1 MIYIRGDINFKNPKM
16 TTLKLARVPTGIEG
30 FDDLIEGGLP
40 EQSIT
45 LITGTPGTAK
55 TIFGLEFIAN
65 GARKYGEKGVFI
77 TIEERPESLCRQFQR
92 FGYDLE
98 SLVESKKIKIIYI
111 DTDSHRGS
119 DPYDQLTNPEFVAE
133 LKAFAPKRIVVDSIS
148 LVISLSS
155 PPSGTR
161 RALGDIANIF
171 RELDATTLFM
181 HERKTSALGE
191 LEYSLE
197 EFLSDGII
205 HLQLHLKGN
214 VLQRFLTVIKM
225 RETKHSTGVYS
236 FIIDTKGLKV
246 FDLRKI

>member
-1 MIYIRGDINFKNPKM
+1 M
-16 TTLKLARVPTGIEG
+16 TKLKLNRVPTGIQG

-40 EQSIT
+40 DKSIT
-45 LITGTPGTAK
+45 LLTGTPGTAK

-65 GARKYGEKGVFI
+65 GAKKYGEKGVFV
-77 TIEERPESLCRQFQR
+77 TLEESPESLIRQFQR

-98 SLVESKKIKIIYI
+98 SLVDEGKIKIIEI
-111 DTDSHRGS
+111 DIDSSKGN
-119 DPYDQLTNPEFVAE
+119 DPYDQLTDPGFISD
-133 LKAFAPKRIVVDSIS
+133 LKSFAPQRIVVDSIS
-148 LVISLSS
+148 LVITLSN

-171 RELDATTLFM
+171 KKLGATTLFT
-181 HERKTSALGE
+181 HERTTSALGD
-191 LEYSLE
+191 LDYSLE

-225 RETKHSTGVYS
+225 RETKHSIGVYS
-236 FIIDTKGLKV
+236 FIIDKNGLKI